1 MTSTPKDKQALI
13 EAFRAAAYRQVDKW
27 VDQQTEMFA
36 AETLPTLRQMSD
48 QFMRTRSTLLGGCLE
63 EMVKELTASYLQQ
76 EQALCPHCGKPLKL
90 HSINPKTLHTLQ
102 GSITLP
108 RPYFY
113 CRDCKQGVYPLDE
126 ALELA
131 DEAYQY
137 DMQEKMLRMGMESP
151 YAISAE
157 LFKELTGISPSNHC
171 LHDTLNRIGAVA
183 PIEEV
188 IPTTEEIACR
198 IQAAKSADD
207 ERPVLV
213 VASDGAH
220 APTRREG
227 GRDRPRGAGKW
238 REAKG
243 FRIYLLE
250 GKDHIVQ
257 VASWHQIQ
265 DAAQFTKDL
274 EVVAARIPQDQV
286 RIALLG
292 DGAEWL
298 WNAMTKCFPKARE
311 VLDYYHCAEHVH
323 KVAKLQYGDTLT
335 SQQWTEATLTRLFM
349 DQTGSAIGGL
359 KRMQPSGAEAMKE
372 IKKLINYLATHQ
384 HRLAYQDCR
393 DDDLPIGSGGI
404 ESANK
409 HICHVRLKRS
419 GAWWLVENGNTML
432 KLRCA
437 LYNGTFDTVLNSY
450 IAKKRHA
457 VAING

>member
-1 MTSTPKDKQALI
+1 MTSTPKDKQTLI

-27 VDQQTEMFA
+27 VDQQTEIFA

-76 EQALCPHCGKPLKL
+76 EQALCPHCEKSLKL

-102 GSITLP
+102 GSITLQ

-198 IQAAKSADD
+198 IESAKSADD

-220 APTRREG
+220 APT
-227 GRDRPRGAGKW
+227 
-238 REAKG
+238 
-243 FRIYLLE
+243 
-250 GKDHIVQ
+250 
-257 VASWHQIQ
+257 
-265 DAAQFTKDL
+265 
-274 EVVAARIPQDQV
+274 AARV
-286 RIALLG
+286 
-292 DGAEWL
+292 GATGPVAQASGGKPRASASIFW
-298 WNAMTKCFPKARE
+298 KAR
-311 VLDYYHCAEHVH
+311 
-323 KVAKLQYGDTLT
+323 TT
-335 SQQWTEATLTRLFM
+335 SSRLPVGIRSRTRLNSPRIWRSSPHASRR
-349 DQTGSAIGGL
+349 TRSASPSWA
-359 KRMQPSGAEAMKE
+359 MAPSG
-372 IKKLINYLATHQ
+372 YG
-384 HRLAYQDCR
+384 
-393 DDDLPIGSGGI
+393 PP
-404 ESANK
+404 
-409 HICHVRLKRS
+409 
-419 GAWWLVENGNTML
+419 
-432 KLRCA
+432 
-437 LYNGTFDTVLNSY
+437 
-450 IAKKRHA
+450 
-457 VAING
+457 